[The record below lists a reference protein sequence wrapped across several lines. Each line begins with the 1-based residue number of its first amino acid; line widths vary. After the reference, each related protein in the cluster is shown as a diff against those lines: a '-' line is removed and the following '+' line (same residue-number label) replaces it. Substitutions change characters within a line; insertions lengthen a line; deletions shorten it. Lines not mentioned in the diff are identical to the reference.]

1 MHPFSVVTLA
11 IFVAGYGTARWD
23 LVTRLYE
30 LALFAWDKGVIV
42 SVFGSPILTERGARF
57 FPPNLQ
63 PLVFGGTIETDNP
76 MRHSSHEVFKDSP
89 FYHYS
94 SSSFLCLYNI

>member
-30 LALFAWDKGVIV
+30 LALFAWDKGVITRAAQG
-42 SVFGSPILTERGARF
+42 FAFLT
-57 FPPNLQ
+57 
-63 PLVFGGTIETDNP
+63 LVFLV
-76 MRHSSHEVFKDSP
+76 VFLPVHHLARLESQLVRRPLCCASTLRDIALGINASDRP
-89 FYHYS
+89 F
-94 SSSFLCLYNI
+94 